1 VAPAPWPHAGRLAK
15 VFLQQLPQA
24 VREINVTAA
33 MSKRKRG
40 VGIRLANKLSTFT
53 PSSVLHCFPLLLL
66 LLGQLL
72 PRETSICLSFS
83 T

>member
-1 VAPAPWPHAGRLAK
+1 
-15 VFLQQLPQA
+15 
-24 VREINVTAA
+24 
-33 MSKRKRG
+33 